1 MDQAFLIHDRRPDAL
16 FLISFTHIFSLLCM
30 YIYTFLGPI
39 IHLRFSSVNELRH
52 IALSF
57 YAIRF
62 IFQIIPFFT
71 ILW

>member
-1 MDQAFLIHDRRPDAL
+1 
-16 FLISFTHIFSLLCM
+16 M
-30 YIYTFLGPI
+30 YIYTFPSPI
-39 IHLRFSSVNELRH
+39 IHLCFSSVNELRH

-71 ILW
+71 ILQ